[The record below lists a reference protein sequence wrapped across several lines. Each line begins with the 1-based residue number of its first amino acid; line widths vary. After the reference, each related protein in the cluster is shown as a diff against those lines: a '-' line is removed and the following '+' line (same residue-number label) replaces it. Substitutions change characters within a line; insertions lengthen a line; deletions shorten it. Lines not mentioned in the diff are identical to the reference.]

1 MLNMVNQ
8 SFLHSSSKADI
19 LYINCMMVTLPMAM
33 KHSVNSGWFSEGM
46 QMLLQ
51 WAPMDATH
59 CNAKLIWQLLQ
70 L

>member
-1 MLNMVNQ
+1 
-8 SFLHSSSKADI
+8 
-19 LYINCMMVTLPMAM
+19 MMVTQPMAM